1 MCYLEERQ
9 SFFMATV
16 ERLSVVVPADWGAG
30 PQQGRWT
37 YKDYAAIP
45 EDGHRYEVVNGV
57 LYKLPSPNVWHQNIV
72 LEIATHLRNA
82 VFTHKLGRV
91 FVAPLDVEL
100 SYGNVVQPDVFV
112 LLNKHLD
119 RIKTNRIIGA
129 PDLIV
134 EVASPSTARHDLRA
148 KLDAYTSAGVPEYW
162 VVNPEAQTVELL
174 VLENRVYTSLGVFK
188 GQAALPSRVLVDL
201 SVDVEQFFV

>member
-1 MCYLEERQ
+1 
-9 SFFMATV
+9 MATA
-16 ERLSVVVPADWGAG
+16 ERLSVVVPADWVAG

-45 EDGHRYEVVNGV
+45 EDGHHYEVVNGV
-57 LYKLPSPNVWHQNIV
+57 LYMSPSPNVWHQNIV

-82 VFTHKLGRV
+82 VFTRRLGRV

-100 SYGNVVQPDVFV
+100 SYGNVVQPDVFI

-119 RIKTNRIIGA
+119 RVTASRIIGA
-129 PDLIV
+129 PDLVV
-134 EVASPSTARHDLRA
+134 EVTSPSTARHDLRA
-148 KLDAYTSAGVPEYW
+148 KLDTYTSAGVPEYW

-174 VLENRVYTSLGVFK
+174 VLEYGVYTSLGIFK
-188 GQAALPSRVLVDL
+188 GQVTLPSCVLADL
-201 SVDVEQFFV
+201 PVEVEQFFV

>member
-9 SFFMATV
+9 SFSMATA
-16 ERLSVVVPADWGAG
+16 ERLSVVVPADWVAG

-57 LYKLPSPNVWHQNIV
+57 LYMLPSPNVWHQNIV
-72 LEIATHLRNA
+72 GEISAYLRDFVRA
-82 VFTHKLGRV
+82 HKLGRA
-91 FVAPLDVEL
+91 FTAPLDVEL

-119 RIKTNRIIGA
+119 RIKTNRIIRA

-174 VLENRVYTSLGVFK
+174 VLENHVYTSLGVFK